1 MTSKTPDDDKVLMN
15 VEKEETKTTTSII
28 TSVEDRKILENIV
41 LCPLISNASDDTET
55 KRLKREIRSLQKKA
69 KALFWEEDE
78 VSKDVDSS
86 DDDDD
91 DGNQNNEENLK
102 RALARTL
109 ASRKRDAHQRSRR
122 ILLRK
127 SLPIYV
133 GQTLCIV
140 GLGKINTKSIHFHT
154 RRHIYPVGFR
164 STRSYF
170 SISSPG
176 ERMVYRNEIVERDGK
191 PVFRITSQDAPDL
204 LVEEETAR
212 AAWRNIVRRVAVVR
226 NDATLRV
233 HKSGA
238 KMFGYGEDEIMTLIE
253 GMKGALMC
261 GMYVRR
267 CLREY

>member
-1 MTSKTPDDDKVLMN
+1 M
-15 VEKEETKTTTSII
+15 
-28 TSVEDRKILENIV
+28 
-41 LCPLISNASDDTET
+41 
-55 KRLKREIRSLQKKA
+55 KREIRSLQKKA
-69 KALFWEEDE
+69 KVLFWEEDVE
-78 VSKDVDSS
+78 KVSKDEDSS

-91 DGNQNNEENLK
+91 GDQNNEENLK

-140 GLGKINTKSIHFHT
+140 GLGKIHTKSIHFHT

-191 PVFRITSQDAPDL
+191 FVFRIISQDVPDL

-253 GMKGALMC
+253 GMNVWN
-261 GMYVRR
+261 VRKTLFESANTHTHNIDTNSR
-267 CLREY
+267 RIETC